1 MSSSEK
7 SALGANVISLPKGG
21 GAVAGMGESF
31 SPDLFT
37 GTGNFSVP
45 IAVPP
50 GRNGLQP
57 SLTLGYST
65 GSGNGPFG
73 LGWNMSLPGVARKTN
88 LGIPRY
94 DDTKDVF
101 VLSGAE
107 DLIPVDRG
115 QEAVTGQ
122 PTHSWMRYQPR
133 TEGLFARIVH
143 HKWSD
148 GRDYWEVRTKDGMV
162 TWYGNPNAI
171 GDANTTL
178 YNPENERHIAQWS
191 IFRTLDPFGN
201 EVLYE
206 YEREVQLSPYPFAQL
221 YLKRIKYVDYPHND
235 VKRHLCSV
243 ELDYS
248 ERPDPHSEYRQGFEI
263 RTTRRCTAV
272 RTYTHPV
279 DADIPPSGGYTPTG
293 NDDNTVA
300 VKSYQLTYRD
310 ELGYEAHNRV
320 SQLAQVQAT
329 GHDGES
335 SESLPPVEFEY
346 QDFDITKRD
355 MRPIKGE
362 HLPALGLNHP
372 DMDLVDLNGNGLPDL
387 VQMSAGQPIRY
398 WSNKGDGEFAL
409 PRTMRNAPTGLALG
423 SEAVQLMDA
432 DGDGRVDLVMN
443 AANFAGYYSLNH
455 DGEWDKDSFR
465 KYDTRPPVNLQS
477 AQAQFM
483 DLSGDGR
490 TDVLINADRFICYF
504 QNSPLLDTN
513 RNFDGLQFES
523 RAVGWSE
530 ARFVN
535 KAGLDDF
542 PNVNFGD
549 PRIRTADMSG
559 DGLADIVQIHD
570 GGISYWPN
578 LGYGRFGKRRL
589 MRNSP
594 RLGYN
599 FNPAQLILGDAD
611 GDGQTDVIYVERN
624 QITVWFNQSGN
635 GFSDPVTIQGTPSF
649 TNRDSVRMVDLF
661 GTGTPGILWSYE
673 LGGAGAPLGAR
684 MMYLDLCG
692 GIKPYVMVGM
702 RNNLGARTR
711 VQYGSSVSHYLRDAY
726 GRPNGADI
734 AGDYT
739 GYAGKWKTTL
749 PFPVQVVDRVEV
761 IDEISKGKLTTRYF
775 YHHGYWDGGEREF
788 RGFGRVDQ
796 FDTETFER
804 YNEDNLVLEADPLN
818 TDAPLG
824 VSMEHYAPPVLA
836 KNWFHLG
843 PVGAEKGDWKEV
855 DFANEYWS
863 GDANML
869 QRDPAM
875 LQMIAALPRRARRDA
890 FRTLRGTALRSELY
904 AMDGSPLQQKPYT
917 VSETQTGLRLVASPN
932 TNATIKELAVQTHS
946 NHIFFSFGLSSRS
959 TTWERGTDPMT
970 KFSFTGAVDNY
981 GQPLS
986 QVSIAVP
993 RGKDPRTGG
1002 QLQGHSGV
1010 YDPAQG
1016 YDATIQ
1022 YTKYIYVDPA
1032 IADPSQVE
1040 DAIDPAFPGQYVVD
1054 RAKQAQSYEAVND
1067 GGMSVFALRDDLLM
1081 PRAEW
1086 TLATSR
1092 LLGLGYT
1099 YYDGVAFEGDDF
1111 GLIGAYGVPVRSET
1125 LMVQP
1130 SDLDAVYGDQ
1140 PGDHPAPFYN
1150 TGTGPDWNAFPSDF
1164 VSALQ
1169 DERAGY
1175 VWRDAGGP
1183 ENYVAGYYTSAEK
1196 SKFDFHEDPL
1206 TAKGLPVAMQDVF
1219 GHEATIEY
1227 DSYQLLPVKVTDPVG
1242 METTSEYDYR
1252 VLQPERVTDPN
1263 LNICAFAFTPLGL
1276 MYKTALL
1283 GKGDNSEGDTLADPG
1298 VLLEY
1303 DLFAFKD
1310 SGGPVW
1316 VKTTQ
1321 RLNHINADY
1330 LSSLPSEEQDATII
1344 AVEYSD
1350 GFGRQLQTR
1359 TQAEDLRFGD
1369 ALLGDSGLPADQGVA
1384 NAPAVGTLRTSGPLN
1399 VVVSGAKLYNNKG
1412 KVVEQWEPYFGSG
1425 FDLTDPTAQHGQRV
1439 RIFFDALGRP
1449 KRTVNPDGTEQR
1461 VVYGVP
1467 NLLNTPDSF
1476 KPSPWERFTYDAN
1489 DLAPITHPGNTL
1501 SASHHWTPK
1510 SELIDALGH
1519 TVRTVEHIT
1528 TLTPAGS
1535 GAPSIGVD
1543 DVVMQYSYD
1552 IKGQLLEVT
1561 DPLDRICFE
1570 HAYDTAGNNL
1580 WTKHLDSGE
1589 KTLMVD
1595 AQGKPLYSGDAKGA
1609 AVYTAYD
1616 DLHRPKDIWAKDA
1629 SAESVTLRQ
1638 HMLYGDSAGLTD
1650 PQLLNLKGKLV
1661 THYDEAGKATIT
1673 GYDFKGNPLGKVR
1686 QVISDDELTGSDKY
1700 VVDWTGLDE
1709 DILDELEYPTDILYD
1724 GLNRM
1729 RRTTL
1734 PEDGD
1739 AWRKELVPVYN
1750 RAGALQALSITDSG
1764 TEHVRHIA
1772 YNAKGQRVLL
1782 VTGNDVMTRYAYDPV
1797 TFRLLRTRSEKYTLA
1812 GSTYTPIN
1820 NTNRQDK
1827 GFVYDLGGNII
1838 QVKER
1843 VPDCGILNTT
1853 LGVNA
1858 LDKVFNYDPLKRL
1871 LQATGRESNTQSNS
1885 DFWIEKPMPGT
1896 PNANH
1901 TRGYTQ
1907 SYAYDKVGNIL
1918 TLSHTATGNNYT
1930 RHYQYASGFNKLE
1943 EIDNNGG
1950 TVHASFTYDDSGNQT
1965 QVNTERFFQWDAAD
1979 QLKYFKIDAGGGPSM
1994 EAHYLYASG
2003 QRIKKFT
2010 RNQSGGVEVTVY
2022 IEGVF
2027 EHRYQKSSSGTV
2039 TAAQWI
2045 THIMDGRSRIAMER
2059 EGNVM
2064 GDSGGS
2070 LKYYVEDHLGSGMLR
2085 LSTAGA
2091 VIDREEYYPFGDSS
2105 LRTFSLKRYRYVGKE
2120 LDSESGLYYYGA
2132 RYYAAWT
2139 CRFIS
2144 VDPLADKYPQ
2154 LTPYN
2159 YAANDP
2165 IGDLDIDGMQ
2175 NTKTEEGGA
2184 SSSGSSNSMSPANQ
2198 ELRRPIVLGTVQE
2211 IARPAASAAPKPNKP
2226 EATNTLSPA
2235 DASRI
2240 YATIHGFASP
2250 INTDTPTA
2258 VLRQAEKP
2266 LATSIKEGL
2275 KHVSLMG
2282 NEGQMLEFVG
2292 MMAYGIIEESWIF
2305 LQSWGTG
2312 TPRDLEGWPVGAT
2325 QRQDAFF
2332 NTAIGAMGPLTK
2344 GGSALRFVDDIDGVL
2359 PKGIKKDHGALNEA
2373 IPDGNYYS
2381 TAFEFELPSSVFG
2394 KSEKVHFNRANAA
2407 LDDALQS
2414 DADFAARLEQ
2424 LSPGIAER
2432 VSSIGGRQNPLNFT
2446 WHHDASPGI
2455 MQLVPTLQ
2463 HTPGSI
2469 FWRTLHP
2476 ARGAAG
2482 GYSIWA
2488 IPAGAPKR

>member
-1 MSSSEK
+1 VSQEQK
-7 SALGANVISLPKGG
+7 SALGSNVISLPKGG
-21 GAVAGMGESF
+21 GAMAGMGESF

-115 QEAVTGQ
+115 QEAVAGQ
-122 PTHSWMRYQPR
+122 PTHTWMRYQPR

-162 TWYGNPNAI
+162 TWYGNPDAI
-171 GDANTTL
+171 GDANTAL
-178 YNPENERHIAQWS
+178 YDPENERHIAQWS
-191 IFRTLDPFGN
+191 IFRTVDPFGN

-206 YEREVQLSPYPFAQL
+206 YEREVVLTPYPFAQL
-221 YLKRIKYVDYPHND
+221 YLKRIKYVDYTHND

-279 DADIPPSGGYTPTG
+279 DADMPAGHTPSGT
-293 NDDNTVA
+293 DDNTVA

-310 ELGYEAHNRV
+310 ELGHESHNKV

-329 GHDGES
+329 GHDRAGDGTPLI
-335 SESLPPVEFEY
+335 ESLPPVEFEY
-346 QDFDITKRD
+346 QDFDITQRD

-372 DMDLVDLNGNGLPDL
+372 DMDLVDLDGNGLPDF

-465 KYDTRPPVNLQS
+465 KYDTRLPAGQAGPPVNLQS

-523 RAVGWSE
+523 RAVGWSD

-549 PRIRTADMSG
+549 PRIRTADMNG

-594 RLGYN
+594 RLGYG

-673 LGGAGAPLGAR
+673 LGDAGAPLGGMPDGSQAR

-711 VQYGSSVSHYLRDAY
+711 VQYGSSVSHYLRDTY
-726 GRPNGADI
+726 KRPI
-734 AGDYT
+734 AGASSGNGSIDPMEFHV

-804 YNEDNLVLEADPLN
+804 YNADNLVLEGDPLGSS
-818 TDAPLG
+818 TPLG
-824 VSMEHYAPPVLA
+824 VSVEHYAPPVLA

-875 LQMIAALPRRARRDA
+875 LQMIAGLPRRARRDA

-904 AMDGSPLQQKPYT
+904 AIDGSLQQQKPYT

-932 TNATIKELAVQTHS
+932 TNATIKELAVHTHS

-993 RGKDPRTGG
+993 RGKDPRTGL

-1010 YDPAQG
+1010 YDPARG

-1022 YTKYIYVDPA
+1022 FTEYIYKDVVD
-1032 IADPSQVE
+1032 
-1040 DAIDPAFPGQYVVD
+1040 GQYMVD
-1054 RAKQAQSYEAVND
+1054 RAKQARSYEALLTS
-1067 GGMSVFALRDDLLM
+1067 GMNVFELRDLL
-1081 PRAEW
+1081 
-1086 TLATSR
+1086 LSGDSIQLR

-1099 YYDGVAFEGDDF
+1099 YYDGDAFDGAGYGE
-1111 GLIGAYGVPVRSET
+1111 LGAYGVPVRSET

-1130 SDLDAVYGDQ
+1130 DELTAAYGTEI
-1140 PGDHPAPFYN
+1140 PPCFSENA
-1150 TGTGPDWNAFPSDF
+1150 TPDWSAFPTDF
-1164 VSALQ
+1164 VNALQ
-1169 DERAGY
+1169 HERCGY
-1175 VWRDAGGP
+1175 VWQAAGGAQD
-1183 ENYVAGYYTSAEK
+1183 YVAGYYTSAEK

-1219 GHEATIEY
+1219 GHEASIEY
-1227 DSYQLLPVKVTDPVG
+1227 DDYQLLPVKVTDPVG
-1242 METTSEYDYR
+1242 METSSEYDYR

-1263 LNICAFAFTPLGL
+1263 LNISTFAFTPLGL
-1276 MYKTALL
+1276 MHKTALL

-1303 DLFAFKD
+1303 DLFAFANT
-1310 SGGPVW
+1310 GTPVW

-1321 RLNHINADY
+1321 RVHHINADY
-1330 LSSLPSEEQDATII
+1330 LSSLPSEEQNATIV

-1350 GFGRQLQTR
+1350 GFGRQLQRR

-1369 ALLGDSGLPADQGVA
+1369 ALLGDSGLPADQTA
-1384 NAPAVGTLRTSGPLN
+1384 SNAPAIGVMRDANDPLN
-1399 VVVSGAKLYNNKG
+1399 VVVSGAKVYNNKG
-1412 KVVEQWEPYFGSG
+1412 EVVEQWEPYFGSG
-1425 FDLTDPTAQHGQRV
+1425 FDLVEVGTNPGRRV
-1439 RIFFDALGRP
+1439 RIFYDALGRP
-1449 KRTVNPDGTEQR
+1449 KRTLNPDGTEQR
-1461 VVYGVP
+1461 MVYGRPVH
-1467 NLLNTPDSF
+1467 LNTPDHF
-1476 KPSPWERFTYDAN
+1476 VPTPWERYMYDAN
-1489 DLAPITHPGNTL
+1489 DLAGMTHPNDGSVPL
-1501 SASHHWTPK
+1501 EHRWTPK
-1510 SELIDALGH
+1510 SEVVDAMGRI
-1519 TVRTVEHIT
+1519 VRTTEHQAHYD
-1528 TLTPAGS
+1528 AGE
-1535 GAPSIGVD
+1535 D
-1543 DVVMQYSYD
+1543 EFKDVVMQYAFD
-1552 IKGQLLEVT
+1552 IKGQLLRVI
-1561 DPLDRICFE
+1561 DPLGRDCFL
-1570 HAYDTAGNNL
+1570 HKYDTAGNNL
-1580 WTKHLDSGE
+1580 WTEHLDSGE
-1589 KTLMVD
+1589 KVLAVD
-1595 AQGKPLYSGDAKGA
+1595 AQGKPLYSIDAKGA

-1616 DLHRPKDIWAKDA
+1616 NLHRPTDIWAKDA
-1629 SAESVTLRQ
+1629 TGEDITLRQ
-1638 HMLYGDSAGLTD
+1638 HLVYGDSVGMAD
-1650 PQLLNLKGKLV
+1650 PHLLNLRGQLV
-1661 THYDEAGKATIT
+1661 TLYDEAGKATIT
-1673 GYDFKGNPLGKVR
+1673 GYDFKGNPLEKVR
-1686 QVISDDELTGSDKY
+1686 RVTSDAELTGSEKY
-1700 VVDWTGLDE
+1700 VIDWTGLDE
-1709 DILDELEYPTDILYD
+1709 DLVDEKEYATGLLYD
-1724 GLNRM
+1724 GLNRV
-1729 RRTTL
+1729 RQSTY
-1734 PEDGD
+1734 PEDVD
-1739 AWRKELVPVYN
+1739 EERKVLTPTYN
-1750 RAGALQALSITDSG
+1750 RAGALEAIDLDG
-1764 TEHVRHIA
+1764 TAYVRHIA
-1772 YNAKGQRVLL
+1772 YNAKGKRILL
-1782 VTGNDVMTRYAYDPV
+1782 VMGNDMMTRYAYDDKNY
-1797 TFRLLRTRSEKYTLA
+1797 RLLRISSEKYEEDD
-1812 GSTYTPIN
+1812 GTYTPDGGVQ
-1820 NTNRQDK
+1820 QDL
-1827 GFVYDLGGNII
+1827 GYLYDLVGNI
-1838 QVKER
+1838 V
-1843 VPDCGILNTT
+1843 GIR
-1853 LGVNA
+1853 
-1858 LDKVFNYDPLKRL
+1858 DKAPANSSAEGPGSLLKQFAYDPLNRL
-1871 LQATGRESNTQSNS
+1871 LSATGRESTQAAILPTW
-1885 DFWIEKPMPGT
+1885 DVGVR
-1896 PNANH
+1896 NH
-1901 TRGYTQ
+1901 
-1907 SYAYDKVGNIL
+1907 D
-1918 TLSHTATGNNYT
+1918 HTATNAYT
-1930 RHYQYASGFNKLE
+1930 RTYDFDKLGNVLKEQHTADDNPSHSFTKTFQYHATQEHNKLLSFAVGGNTYTQAY
-1943 EIDNNGG
+1943 DANGNLI
-1950 TVHASFTYDDSGNQT
+1950 TE
-1965 QVNTERFFQWDAAD
+1965 NTERHHQWGYDD
-1979 QLKYFKIDAGGGPSM
+1979 RLKLFKIDAGGGASKW
-1994 EAHYLYASG
+1994 AHYQYDSGG
-2003 QRIKKFT
+2003 QRLKKVV
-2010 RNQSGGVEVTVY
+2010 NVGGGTQHVTVY
-2022 IEGVF
+2022 IDGVF
-2027 EHRYQKSSSGTV
+2027 EHSYTKVSGALDTDRNYNTLHVLDGSSCIASIQVGTDADEPPDYPA
-2039 TAAQWI
+2039 TQY
-2045 THIMDGRSRIAMER
+2045 
-2059 EGNVM
+2059 N
-2064 GDSGGS
+2064 
-2070 LKYYVEDHLGSGMLR
+2070 LEDHLG
-2085 LSTAGA
+2085 
-2091 VIDREEYYPFGDSS
+2091 
-2105 LRTFSLKRYRYVGKE
+2105 
-2120 LDSESGLYYYGA
+2120 
-2132 RYYAAWT
+2132 
-2139 CRFIS
+2139 
-2144 VDPLADKYPQ
+2144 
-2154 LTPYN
+2154 N
-2159 YAANDP
+2159 
-2165 IGDLDIDGMQ
+2165 
-2175 NTKTEEGGA
+2175 
-2184 SSSGSSNSMSPANQ
+2184 
-2198 ELRRPIVLGTVQE
+2198 
-2211 IARPAASAAPKPNKP
+2211 
-2226 EATNTLSPA
+2226 
-2235 DASRI
+2235 
-2240 YATIHGFASP
+2240 
-2250 INTDTPTA
+2250 
-2258 VLRQAEKP
+2258 
-2266 LATSIKEGL
+2266 
-2275 KHVSLMG
+2275 
-2282 NEGQMLEFVG
+2282 
-2292 MMAYGIIEESWIF
+2292 
-2305 LQSWGTG
+2305 
-2312 TPRDLEGWPVGAT
+2312 
-2325 QRQDAFF
+2325 
-2332 NTAIGAMGPLTK
+2332 
-2344 GGSALRFVDDIDGVL
+2344 
-2359 PKGIKKDHGALNEA
+2359 
-2373 IPDGNYYS
+2373 
-2381 TAFEFELPSSVFG
+2381 SSV
-2394 KSEKVHFNRANAA
+2394 
-2407 LDDALQS
+2407 
-2414 DADFAARLEQ
+2414 RLEAD
-2424 LSPGIAER
+2424 G
-2432 VSSIGGRQNPLNFT
+2432 T
-2446 WHHDASPGI
+2446 
-2455 MQLVPTLQ
+2455 LVN
-2463 HTPGSI
+2463 
-2469 FWRTLHP
+2469 RE
-2476 ARGAAG
+2476 
-2482 GYSIWA
+2482 
-2488 IPAGAPKR
+2488 